1 MSLNRTHAY
10 VAAVTLGAI
19 IAGAGVYLLSPTSS
33 TADMMAALYM
43 SGMGILAHFMLYRLP
58 RGGHGSVAFVPFL
71 AAALI
76 APSWI
81 SVVAV
86 VALVIVVEGI
96 LRRRHA
102 IKALFNVA
110 QASLALSLGIAV
122 FLSLGGRPLPQLIH
136 MPLFEATTSNF
147 LPTIA
152 LIVVFFATN
161 SFLVSGVI
169 AISSDVSLLHIWKK
183 NTLATAPYDV
193 LASPVVYLLGW
204 IYVTSGALG
213 ATALCIPLLGVRQ
226 LYKTNSQLE
235 QVNRELLELMVKAIE
250 ARDPYTSGHSRRVAH
265 YSKIIARAIGLSANE
280 IERIG
285 IAALLHDV
293 GKIHEVYAPILR
305 KPDKLTPDEWAIMQT
320 HPIKSAEL
328 VSTVSQLQDIVAPV
342 RHHHENWDGSGYPD
356 GIAGNDIPLAA
367 RVVLFADTID
377 AMTTDRPY
385 RKALGEAQVRAEL
398 IKYRGKQFDPGICDK
413 LLGSPMFGLLFVP
426 AQQKHTP
433 IETRRVIRQTR
444 PAITA

>member
-1 MSLNRTHAY
+1 MLDRTDVY
-10 VAAVTLGAI
+10 VAAVTLAAI
-19 IAGAGVYLLSPTSS
+19 LAGVGLSVLGAPPTS
-33 TADMMAALYM
+33 AAVAAALYM
-43 SGMGILAHFMLYRLP
+43 SAMGILAHVMLYKLP
-58 RGGHGSVAFVPFL
+58 RGGHGSVAFIPFL

-76 APSWI
+76 APTWV
-81 SVVAV
+81 SVLAVA
-86 VALVIVVEGI
+86 ALVTVMEGL
-96 LRRRHA
+96 LRRRQP

-110 QASLALSLGIAV
+110 QGSLALSLAIMM
-122 FLSLGGRPLPQLIH
+122 FLLLGGRPLAELRNAS
-136 MPLFEATTSNF
+136 LFAAAARNV

-152 LIVVFFATN
+152 LIVTFFATN
-161 SFLVSGVI
+161 SLLVSGVL
-169 AISSDVSLLHIWKK
+169 AITSGSSLLHVWKK
-183 NTLATAPYDV
+183 NTLATVPYDI
-193 LASPVVYLLGW
+193 LASPVVYLLAW
-204 IYVTSGALG
+204 VYVVAGIPG

-265 YSKIIARAIGLSANE
+265 YSKIIARGIGLSAQDV
-280 IERIG
+280 ERIG

-305 KPDKLTPDEWAIMQT
+305 KPGKLTPDEWAVMQT

-328 VSTVSQLQDIVAPV
+328 VSTVSHLKDIILPV

-356 GIAGNDIPLAA
+356 GLSGEEIPLAS

-377 AMTTDRPY
+377 AMTSDRPY

-398 IKYRGKQFDPGICDK
+398 LKYRGTQFDPNVCDK
-413 LLGSPMFGLLFVP
+413 LLASPMFGLLFAPSAHEP
-426 AQQKHTP
+426 APLDTARA
-433 IETRRVIRQTR
+433 IRERRTV
-444 PAITA
+444 TA